1 MERRFDRAAE
11 DIGNIVKLEHVNV
24 RIPDQRLST
33 LFYVTGLGFTRDP
46 YIMVST
52 NNMWINMGTSQ
63 FHLPT
68 GGPDVLRGVA
78 GVVVP
83 DRAALLARL
92 ARVKGELAGTKFSY
106 AERNDY
112 VEATCPWGNRFNVHE
127 PDEKRFGPI
136 VLGLPYVKFD
146 VPEGSADGIA
156 RFYREVLG
164 TIATVGDDGE
174 GRKAWVQVGSK
185 QHLIFCET
193 DKPLPEYDQHHI
205 QIYIADFSTPYK
217 KLGELGLLSVDTL
230 EHEYRFTDIIDLDT
244 KKKLF
249 TVEHEVRSMRHPLY
263 GRPLV
268 NRNPAQ
274 TNTDYRPGLDALA
287 SGMEWGQA

>member
-33 LFYVTGLGFTRDP
+33 LFYVAGLGFTRDP

-106 AERNDY
+106 AERNDF
-112 VEATCPWGNRFNVHE
+112 VEATCPWGNRFRAHE
-127 PDEKRFGPI
+127 PDEARFGRI
-136 VLGLPYVKFD
+136 VLGLPYVAFD
-146 VPEGSADGIA
+146 VPQGSAAGIA
-156 RFYREVLG
+156 RFYREVMDS
-164 TIATVGDDGE
+164 AASVADNGE
-174 GRKAWVQVGSK
+174 GREARVLVGPK
-185 QHLIFCET
+185 QYLIFRET
-193 DKPLPEYDQHHI
+193 EHELPEYDQHHI
-205 QIYIADFSTPYK
+205 QIYIADFATPYK
-217 KLGELGLLSVDTL
+217 KLGELGLLSIDTL

-287 SGMEWGQA
+287 HGMGWGQA

>member
-1 MERRFDRAAE
+1 MERRHDRAAE

-46 YIMVST
+46 FIMVST

-83 DRAALLARL
+83 DRRALLQRL
-92 ARVKGELAGTKFSY
+92 ARVKGELDGTKFSY
-106 AERNDY
+106 AERNDF
-112 VEATCPWGNRFNVHE
+112 VEATCPWGNRFRVHE
-127 PDEKRFGPI
+127 PDEARFGQI
-136 VLGLPYVKFD
+136 VLGLPYVAFD
-146 VPEGSADGIA
+146 VPQGSAPGIA
-156 RFYREVLG
+156 RFYRE
-164 TIATVGDDGE
+164 IMDSHATVEENGE
-174 GRKAWVQVGSK
+174 GREARVLVGPK
-185 QHLIFCET
+185 QHLIFRET
-193 DKPLPEYDQHHI
+193 DKPLPPYDQHHI
-205 QIYIADFSTPYK
+205 QIYIADFAGPYK
-217 KLGELGLLSVDTL
+217 KLGALGLLSVDTL

-244 KKKLF
+244 KKPLF

-263 GRPLV
+263 GRPLI
-268 NRNPAQ
+268 NRNPDQ
-274 TNTDYRPGLDALA
+274 TNIDYRPGRDAMA
-287 SGMEWGQA
+287 HGMEWGRA

>member
-11 DIGNIVKLEHVNV
+11 DLGNIVKLEHVNV

-33 LFYVTGLGFTRDP
+33 LFYVAGMGYTRDP

-78 GVVVP
+78 GLVMP
-83 DRAALLARL
+83 DRKALLDRL
-92 ARVKGELAGTKFSY
+92 ARVKGELHGTKFAYS
-106 AERNDY
+106 ESNDC
-112 VEATCPWGNRFNVHE
+112 VEATCPWGNRFRLHE
-127 PDEKRFGPI
+127 PDEGRFGPI
-136 VLGLPYVKFD
+136 VLGLPYVMFD
-146 VPEGSADGIA
+146 VPPGTADGIA
-156 RFYREVLG
+156 RFYREVLD
-164 TIATVGDDGE
+164 TNASVERNGE
-174 GRKAWVQVGSK
+174 GPQARVQVGVR
-185 QHLIFCET
+185 QYLLFRET
-193 DKPLPEYDQHHI
+193 DKPIPEYDQHHI
-205 QIYIADFSTPYK
+205 QIYIADFAGPYK
-217 KLGELGLLSVDTL
+217 KLGELGLLSIDTL

-263 GRPLV
+263 GRPLL
-268 NRNPAQ
+268 NRNPTQ
-274 TNTDYRPGLDALA
+274 TNTDYHPGHDAMA
-287 SGMEWGQA
+287 HTMGWA

>member
-1 MERRFDRAAE
+1 MERRYDRAAE
-11 DIGNIVKLEHVNV
+11 DLGNIVKLEHVNV

-33 LFYVTGLGFTRDP
+33 LFYVAGLGFTRDP

-83 DRAALLARL
+83 DRRALLQRL
-92 ARVKGELAGTKFSY
+92 ARVKGELDGTKFSY
-106 AERNDY
+106 AERNDF
-112 VEATCPWGNRFNVHE
+112 VEATCPWGNRFRVHE
-127 PDEKRFGPI
+127 PDETRFGQI
-136 VLGLPYVKFD
+136 VLGLPYVAFD
-146 VPEGSADGIA
+146 VSQGAAGGIA
-156 RFYREVLG
+156 RFYREIMGSHASVEEN
-164 TIATVGDDGE
+164 GE
-174 GRKAWVQVGSK
+174 GREARVLVGPK
-185 QHLIFCET
+185 QHLIFRET
-193 DKPLPEYDQHHI
+193 DKPLPPYDQHHI
-205 QIYIADFSTPYK
+205 QIYIADFAGPYK
-217 KLGELGLLSVDTL
+217 KLGALGLLSVDTL

-244 KKKLF
+244 KKPLF

-268 NRNPAQ
+268 NRNPDQ
-274 TNTDYRPGLDALA
+274 TNIDYRPGRDAMGY
-287 SGMEWGQA
+287 GMEWGRA

>member
-11 DIGNIVKLEHVNV
+11 NLGNIVKLEHVNV

-33 LFYVTGLGFTRDP
+33 LFYVAGLGFTRDP

-68 GGPDVLRGVA
+68 GEPDVLRGVA

-83 DRAALLARL
+83 DRAALLNRL
-92 ARVKGELAGTKFSY
+92 ARVKGELAGTKFSF

-112 VEATCPWGNRFNVHE
+112 VEATCPWGNRFRVHE
-127 PDEKRFGPI
+127 PDEKLFGPI
-136 VLGLPYVKFD
+136 VLGLPYVAFD

-164 TIATVGDDGE
+164 TNAAVTDDGE
-174 GRKAWVQVGSK
+174 ERKASVQVGAK
-185 QHLIFCET
+185 QHLIFRET
-193 DKPLPEYDQHHI
+193 DKPMAEYDQHHI

-217 KLGELGLLSVDTL
+217 KLGELGLLTVDTL
-230 EHEYRFTDIIDLDT
+230 EHEYRFKDIIDLAT
-244 KKKLF
+244 RKPLF
-249 TVEHEVRSMRHPLY
+249 TVEHEVRSMCHPLF

-274 TNTDYRPGLDALA
+274 TNIDYHPGHDAMA
-287 SGMEWGQA
+287 WGMGWGQA

>member
-11 DIGNIVKLEHVNV
+11 DLGNIVKLEHVNV

-33 LFYVTGLGFTRDP
+33 LFYVAGMGYTRDP

-78 GVVVP
+78 GLVMP
-83 DRAALLARL
+83 DRKALLDRL
-92 ARVKGELAGTKFSY
+92 ARVKGELHGTKFAYS
-106 AERNDY
+106 ESNDC
-112 VEATCPWGNRFNVHE
+112 VEATCPWGNRFRLHE

-136 VLGLPYVKFD
+136 VLGLPYVMFD
-146 VPEGSADGIA
+146 VPPGTADGIA
-156 RFYREVLG
+156 RFYREVLD
-164 TIATVGDDGE
+164 TNTSVERNGE
-174 GRKAWVQVGSK
+174 GPQARVQVGMR
-185 QHLIFCET
+185 QYLLFRET
-193 DKPLPEYDQHHI
+193 DKPIPEYDQHHI
-205 QIYIADFSTPYK
+205 QIYLADFAGPYK
-217 KLGELGLLSVDTL
+217 KLGELGLLSIDTL

-263 GRPLV
+263 GRPLL
-268 NRNPAQ
+268 NRNPTQ
-274 TNTDYRPGLDALA
+274 TNTDYHPGHDAMA
-287 SGMEWGQA
+287 HTMGWA

>member
-1 MERRFDRAAE
+1 MMERRFDRAAE

-33 LFYVTGLGFTRDP
+33 LFYVAGLGFTRDP

-68 GGPDVLRGVA
+68 GGPDVLRGVS
-78 GVVVP
+78 GLVVP
-83 DRAALLARL
+83 DRAALLDRL

-112 VEATCPWGNRFNVHE
+112 VEATCPWGNRFRLYE
-127 PDEKRFGPI
+127 PNEKLFGKI
-136 VLGLPYVKFD
+136 VLGLPYVAFD
-146 VPEGSADGIA
+146 VPEGTAEGIA
-156 RFYREVLG
+156 RFYREVLD
-164 TIATVGDDGE
+164 TNADAGE
-174 GRKAWVQVGSK
+174 DADGRKAWVQVGPK
-185 QHLIFCET
+185 QHLIFQET
-193 DKPLPEYDQHHI
+193 KRELPPYDQHHI
-205 QIYIADFSTPYK
+205 QIYIADFSKPYK
-217 KLGELGLLSVDTL
+217 KLGELGLLTIDTL

-244 KKKLF
+244 KKPLF

-268 NRNPAQ
+268 NRNPTQ
-274 TNTDYRPGLDALA
+274 TNTDYHQGHDDLA
-287 SGMEWGQA
+287 HTTGWA